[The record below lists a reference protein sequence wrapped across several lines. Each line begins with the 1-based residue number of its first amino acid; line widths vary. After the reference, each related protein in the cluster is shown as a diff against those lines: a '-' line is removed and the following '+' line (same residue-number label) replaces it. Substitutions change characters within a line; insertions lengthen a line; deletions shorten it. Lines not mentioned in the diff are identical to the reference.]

1 MSKIALSKFAGFL
14 CLVLSVGLAVVPVT
28 HAIAAPKNITIAF
41 QGPLSGPEGVVGKD
55 QLDAVKFAVY
65 HFNQHFNGKF

>member
-1 MSKIALSKFAGFL
+1 MGAIFSLFL
-14 CLVLSVGLAVVPVT
+14 NFFQASPTSAVS
-28 HAIAAPKNITIAF
+28 ASFTIAF

-65 HFNQHFNGKF
+65 HFNQHFNGKFEVKINLIMI